1 MPEIRIEAIAPDN
14 APLLDAAFA
23 LYRDSIEQSEQRP
36 EPVFRALI
44 RRPDYIFLG
53 ALLDG
58 ELIGIAVSWV
68 PDNADFWLF
77 EYAAVAERLRGNN
90 VGANLFFASRLM
102 AGQERC
108 ALVEVDAFTGTE
120 MQAKRLAF
128 YRRLGCR
135 RLAGLDYILPLDAF
149 GTPPPMWLLALP
161 SPADQ
166 PSISVFQA
174 ENWLRGIYAG
184 AYGKQLDDPRLA
196 TMIDP
201 LPDDVEFVGI

>member
-1 MPEIRIEAIAPDN
+1 MPEIRIQPIAPDN

-23 LYRDSIEQSEQRP
+23 LYRDSIEKSEQRP

-44 RRPDYIFLG
+44 QRQDYIFL
-53 ALLDG
+53 AAQLDD

-68 PDNADFWLF
+68 PENADFWLF

-90 VGANLFFASRLM
+90 IGANLFFASRLM

-108 ALVEVDAFTGTE
+108 ARIEVDAFTGEE

-149 GTPPPMWLLALP
+149 GVPPPMWLLALP
-161 SPADQ
+161 APVDR
-166 PSISVFQA
+166 PSVSVFQA
-174 ENWLRGIYAG
+174 ENWLRAVYADV
-184 AYGKQLDDPRLA
+184 YGQSLDDPRLA

-201 LPDDVEFVGI
+201 LPDDVALVGI